1 MPFQVSFHSK
11 LKIINFNDIVFMILQ
26 DGVCCDFAVLN
37 GRYVAA
43 CFEVS
48 LYLVCSIIKV
58 DDSLSPPSLPP
69 FLSLPLLPSPSPSL
83 SCSPTSPYMI
93 LRMVRNTLRSS

>member
-1 MPFQVSFHSK
+1 MRCLPFHSK
-11 LKIINFNDIVFMILQ
+11 SKFNDVFMILQ

-48 LYLVCSIIKV
+48 LYSSV
-58 DDSLSPPSLPP
+58 
-69 FLSLPLLPSPSPSL
+69 
-83 SCSPTSPYMI
+83 T
-93 LRMVRNTLRSS
+93 RNNY

>member
-1 MPFQVSFHSK
+1 MPFHVSFHSK
-11 LKIINFNDIVFMILQ
+11 QSHNIIIIIIIIVLFMIWQ

-48 LYLVCSIIKV
+48 LY
-58 DDSLSPPSLPP
+58 
-69 FLSLPLLPSPSPSL
+69 
-83 SCSPTSPYMI
+83 
-93 LRMVRNTLRSS
+93 

>member
-1 MPFQVSFHSK
+1 MNLVIPLGFQTRSK
-11 LKIINFNDIVFMILQ
+11 TLMYYKLGMSTDRDSTCLSTPLSLKIINLNDIVFMILQ

-48 LYLVCSIIKV
+48 LYILCSV
-58 DDSLSPPSLPP
+58 TRDD
-69 FLSLPLLPSPSPSL
+69 
-83 SCSPTSPYMI
+83 Y
-93 LRMVRNTLRSS
+93 

>member
-1 MPFQVSFHSK
+1 MQKEMPKFN
-11 LKIINFNDIVFMILQ
+11 IILLNDVFMILQ

-48 LYLVCSIIKV
+48 LYLHCS
-58 DDSLSPPSLPP
+58 L
-69 FLSLPLLPSPSPSL
+69 
-83 SCSPTSPYMI
+83 
-93 LRMVRNTLRSS
+93 